1 MKLILCI
8 SALAAASAFKTVVP
22 DVGVLDVIA
31 EPESKFTAWAQMFKQ
46 EFATD
51 AHRIKAM
58 AAFLAN
64 DKIIAQHNAKNG
76 TTFTLGHNQ
85 FSALTGAEFKAL
97 YLSNPMPKRTG
108 SRTVD
113 YGVAD
118 VSTLAKSVDW
128 TAKGAVTPVKNQGQ
142 CGSCWAFS
150 TTGSLE
156 GAYKLAGNPL
166 TSLSEQDLVSCASSS
181 GNQGCNG
188 GLMDDAFT
196 WIKSN
201 KGLCSEASYPYTSGT
216 GTTGSCKKGC
226 TNVAG
231 TTVKSF
237 TDVAQTENAL
247 MSAIAKQPVS
257 IAIEADQNAFQLY
270 SSGVLTGTCGTNLD
284 HGVLAV
290 GYGTQSGTD
299 YFKVKNSWGASW
311 GMKGYILLERGAKQ
325 TGGQCGILMSASY
338 PTL

>member
-1 MKLILCI
+1 MKVIACLAFI
-8 SALAAASAFKTVVP
+8 AAASALQVRVNPLDDVNVPAKEKFSYFKSQFNKVYSSVEKEL
-22 DVGVLDVIA
+22 VAL
-31 EPESKFTAWAQMFKQ
+31 ESFISN
-46 EFATD
+46 E
-51 AHRIKAM
+51 
-58 AAFLAN
+58 
-64 DKIIAQHNAKNG
+64 KIILEHNSGNH
-76 TTFTLGHNQ
+76 TYTLGHNE
-85 FSALTGAEFKAL
+85 FSDLTWDAFKAI
-97 YLSNPMPKRTG
+97 YLRAPMPVKEKKNVVVMPAAT
-108 SRTVD
+108 
-113 YGVAD
+113 AD
-118 VSTLAKSVDW
+118 AVDW
-128 TAKGAVTPVKNQGQ
+128 VSKGAVTPVKNQGQ

-311 GMKGYILLERGAKQ
+311 GMKGYILLERGTKQ

-338 PTL
+338 PSL